1 MGNVEASYM
10 LKAEKRLRRKL
21 TVENLWM
28 FIIAILAEKPSYA
41 YGVRIMLR
49 RVFDIKVPSVTVYT
63 VLYRM
68 VREGLLKTERVNG
81 VKVYKP
87 TKQGIEAFT
96 RAKKF
101 LKDIVEKLEN
111 VKEEQYSTKMS

>member
-1 MGNVEASYM
+1 M

-28 FIIAILAEKPSYA
+28 YIIAILAEKPNYA
-41 YGVRIMLR
+41 YGVRVMLR
-49 RVFDIKVPSVTVYT
+49 RIFDIKVPSVTVYT

-68 VREGLLKTERVNG
+68 VREGLLETEKVSG
-81 VKVYKP
+81 TKVYKP
-87 TKQGIEAFT
+87 TKKGLEALT

-101 LKDIVEKLEN
+101 LKDTIEKLEN
-111 VKEEQYSTKMS
+111 VKEEKSEVSKPIQ